1 MFSKLL
7 VANRGEIAIRVM
19 RACRDLGITSI
30 AVYSDAD
37 RDALHVKVADEAYH
51 LGGSAPAE
59 SYLNVERVLEVAR
72 ASGAQ
77 ALHPGYGFLSEN
89 ADLVRA
95 CEAEGIAFVGPPA
108 TAMEQ
113 MGDKISARKAAEAAN
128 APFVPG
134 TMDPVTD
141 VEQVRAFGAE
151 HGYPVAIKA
160 AFGGGGRG
168 FKVINSA
175 DEVEDAVAGAQREAK
190 LAFGRDE
197 IYLERYLRGA
207 RHVEA
212 QVLADHHGNVLFIGE
227 RDCSLQRR
235 HQKLVEESPCPVLTP
250 AVRAELAEVSVRVA
264 RQVGYTNAG
273 TVEFLLDADHT
284 RFYFMEMNTR
294 LQVEHP
300 VTELVTGIDLAAWQI
315 RIANGEQLSFTQE
328 QIETRGHAIEVRIN
342 AEDPSKGR
350 FLPAPGRIGAYR
362 EPSGPG
368 VRVDAGFIGDSE
380 IPRSYDSMIAKLI
393 TWGADRDEARRRMVR
408 ALAEYQ
414 IEGVKTII
422 PFHQRIMVDERFVAG
437 DVHTGYVEHEM
448 DLSDLTHP
456 LVVKVDAADAGSVK
470 ELTVEVD
477 GKRFGVAVHGIV
489 PGAASAATT
498 ERRKPGAPVASAS
511 ATAASGD
518 TSIDAPM
525 QGTIVKVAVSE
536 GQSVAEG
543 DLLVVLEAMK
553 MENQINAPRA
563 GVIKSLPVQAGTNV
577 EAGAIVAVIAAS

>member
-19 RACRDLGITSI
+19 RACRDLGVTSI

-59 SYLNVERVLEVAR
+59 SYLSIERILEVAR
-72 ASGAQ
+72 AAGAE
-77 ALHPGYGFLSEN
+77 AIHPGYGFLSEN

-95 CEAEGIAFVGPPA
+95 CEAAGIAFVGPPA

-113 MGDKISARKAAEAAN
+113 MGDKISARKAAEAAG

-134 TMDPVTD
+134 TMEPV
-141 VEQVRAFGAE
+141 VELSEVRAFGSE
-151 HGYPVAIKA
+151 HGYPIAIKA

-168 FKVINSA
+168 FKVITA
-175 DEVEDAVAGAQREAK
+175 EGEIEDAVAGAQREAM

-197 IYLERYLRGA
+197 IYIERYLRNA

-212 QVLADHHGNVLFIGE
+212 QILADQHGRILFVGE

-235 HQKLVEESPCPVLTP
+235 HQKLVEESPCPVLS
-250 AVRAELAEVSVRVA
+250 ASVRAQLADVSVRVA

-273 TVEFLLDADHT
+273 TVEFLLDEDLE

-315 RIANGEQLSFTQE
+315 RIAAGEPLTLAQE
-328 QIETRGHAIEVRIN
+328 DIIPRGHAIEVRIN

-368 VRVDAGFIGDSE
+368 VRVDAGFIGETE
-380 IPRSYDSMIAKLI
+380 IPRSYDSLIAKLI
-393 TWGADRDEARRRMVR
+393 TWGADRDEARSRMVR
-408 ALAEYQ
+408 ALAEYR

-422 PFHQRIMVDERFVAG
+422 PFHQRMMLDARFISG
-437 DVHTGYVEHEM
+437 DVHTAYVEREM
-448 DLSDLTHP
+448 DLSDLIHP
-456 LVVKVDAADAGSVK
+456 PVIKVDASEAPAVRDV
-470 ELTVEVD
+470 TVELD
-477 GKRFGVAVHGIV
+477 GKRFGVAVHGL
-489 PGAASAATT
+489 PAAGPSASDARKPSPPSAAASAAGTD
-498 ERRKPGAPVASAS
+498 A
-511 ATAASGD
+511 D
-518 TSIDAPM
+518 TIVDAPM
-525 QGTIVKVAVSE
+525 QGTIVKVAVSQ
-536 GQSVAEG
+536 GASVAEG

-553 MENQINAPRA
+553 MENHINAPRA
-563 GVIKSLPVQAGTNV
+563 GVVKALPVSAGQNIET
-577 EAGAIVAVIAAS
+577 GATLVVISAS